1 MIDLNYLCRKSSG
14 GMNLSVK
21 YISFVLL
28 STLYVSNV
36 HAINLIEAYTLA
48 RESDPTFQAALYTH
62 EAGQQFK
69 VLGRSNLLPVVTAS
83 YLHNKNNADI
93 EYDGVNNRS
102 TEHRE
107 YASQTASL
115 QLRQPLIN
123 FDAYARYKQG
133 LAQTSLSDQE
143 FSIRNQELILRVF
156 NKYAAVLYAEDMLV
170 LAQAKSDAYM
180 EQKQAN
186 IYFFTNGEG
195 TKTDI
200 LESQAQYDL
209 AEAEIVEA
217 QNNLDNA
224 RTVLN
229 KILGRDI
236 GVVSPLLDSF
246 KVMSIHPVKF
256 AEWKA
261 VAEQSNLELIAQ
273 RYVLEIAQQEVKRA
287 RAGHMPRLDAI
298 ASWNKSASD
307 TINTYNQKTTR
318 QSIGLQLTLPIYAGG
333 SVSALT
339 SQAQSKLQKA
349 QAELDAKSN
358 AVIVELQKQFN
369 AVLNAKRKLKALK
382 TAVNSALLL
391 VEATRKSVKGGVR
404 TNFDVLNTESQLFEA
419 KRNLSLERYNY
430 LQSYLNLKKV
440 AGTLSL
446 TDLRLIAV
454 NFQK

>member
-1 MIDLNYLCRKSSG
+1 MCFI
-14 GMNLSVK
+14 
-21 YISFVLL
+21 LL
-28 STLYVSNV
+28 GTLYVSNV

-48 RESDPTFQAALYTH
+48 RKSDPTFQAALYTH

-83 YLHNKNNADI
+83 YLHNKNNADV
-93 EYDGVNNRS
+93 EYDSVNNHR
-102 TEHRE
+102 TEQRE
-107 YASQTASL
+107 YVSQTASL

-123 FDAYARYKQG
+123 FEGYARYKQG

-143 FSIRNQELILRVF
+143 FAIRNQELILRVF
-156 NKYAAVLYAEDMLV
+156 NKYAAVLYAEDVLV
-170 LAQAKSDAYM
+170 LAQTKSDAYM
-180 EQKQAN
+180 EQKQVN

-195 TKTDI
+195 TKTDV

-209 AEAEIVEA
+209 AEAEIIEA
-217 QNNLDNA
+217 QDNLDNA
-224 RTVLN
+224 RTAFN
-229 KILGRDI
+229 KILGQEV

-246 KVMSIHPVKF
+246 KVIPIQPVKF
-256 AEWKA
+256 AGWRE

-273 RYVLEIAQQEVKRA
+273 RHVLEIAQQEVKRA
-287 RAGHMPRLDAI
+287 RAGHMPRLDVV
-298 ASWNKSASD
+298 ASWNKNASD

-349 QAELDAKSN
+349 QAELKTKSN
-358 AVIVELQKQFN
+358 AVLVELQKQFN
-369 AVLNAKRKLKALK
+369 TVLNAKRKLSALK
-382 TAVNSALLL
+382 VAVNSALLL
-391 VEATRKSVKGGVR
+391 VDATKQSVKAGVR
-404 TNFDVLNTESQLFEA
+404 TNFDVLNTENQLFEA

-430 LQSYLNLKKV
+430 LQSYLNFKKV
-440 AGTLSL
+440 AGTLNLS
-446 TDLRLIAV
+446 DLQLVSV